1 MTATSAEARRPD
13 RDVALARIARR
24 RRLSEASNWVFL
36 GASLIALG
44 VLAVLTVDTLIK
56 GVPRL
61 NASFFT
67 AFPSRFAAQAG
78 LRSSLIG
85 SAWVLG
91 LTVAL
96 VLPVAIGTA
105 IWIEEFAPRNR
116 FMSLV
121 KLNLANLAGVP
132 SIIYGVL
139 GLAVFVRFAGMGPSI
154 LAGSLTLFLMI
165 LPMTVIASQEA
176 LRQVPSS
183 IREGAL
189 ALGATRW
196 QVVWYQ
202 VAPQSLPGIITGVI
216 LAISRAAGETAAL
229 IMIGAFAF
237 IAFDN
242 HWLTENF
249 TTLPIQIYNWT
260 TRPQE
265 DFRANAAAGIIV
277 LMAIVLT
284 FNLAASILRERYRRE
299 PARGGRTLDGCRA
312 RGGGRRDA
320 ARCGR
325 VQPAARWSPSA
336 HRRRWRA
343 RSRHGPR
350 GTS

>member
-1 MTATSAEARRPD
+1 MTSTTPAERIRPD
-13 RDVALARIARR
+13 ASQVARAIARR
-24 RRLSEASNWVFL
+24 RRLSDASNWAFL
-36 GASLIALG
+36 GASLIALV
-44 VLAVLTVDTLIK
+44 VLAVLAADTLIT

-61 NASFFT
+61 NVSFFT
-67 AFPSRFAAQAG
+67 NFPSRFAAQAG
-78 LRSSLIG
+78 LRSSLLG
-85 SAWVLG
+85 SAWTLG
-91 LTVAL
+91 LTILL
-96 VLPVAIGTA
+96 VIPIAIGTA
-105 IWIEEFAPRNR
+105 VWIEEFAPRNR
-116 FMSLV
+116 FISLV

-189 ALGATRW
+189 ALGSTRW

-202 VAPQSLPGIITGVI
+202 VLPQATPGILTGVI

-242 HWLTENF
+242 HWVTENF

-260 TRPQE
+260 VRPQE

-284 FNLAASILRERYRRE
+284 FNVAAAVVRERFRR
-299 PARGGRTLDGCRA
+299 
-312 RGGGRRDA
+312 
-320 ARCGR
+320 
-325 VQPAARWSPSA
+325 
-336 HRRRWRA
+336 
-343 RSRHGPR
+343 
-350 GTS
+350 